1 MVLHRPV
8 ELAPFIRW
16 NDKAGLHWM
25 RYAPNVRR
33 AQGTKKRRPAMK
45 KTSTVRVNGN
55 MIFEGHKLT
64 IGVDLGDRWSFYCV
78 MDEAGRVILE
88 QKLPTTSEA
97 MKQTLGKIPRS
108 LMALETGTHS
118 PWVSRLLT
126 ELGHEVIVAHAQ
138 KVELIT
144 KSNRKDDRH
153 DARTLARLARID
165 PELLGPVRHRSAKAQ
180 IHLTVIRARAELVSA
195 RTALVNAARGLVKSY
210 GQRLPKC
217 GTYQVSRELATALS
231 TELRDVL
238 EPLLQAIESLNERIQ
253 EYDERMEK
261 IAKEVYPEVS
271 LLKQVKGVGT
281 QIALTYVL
289 TIEDPYRFLK
299 SREVGCFL
307 GLRPGRRNSG
317 ESEPQKKISKEGD
330 RYLRTMMVQGAH
342 YILGPFGEDS
352 DLRRWGLKLAAR
364 GGKNAKK
371 RAVVAV
377 ARKLAVL
384 LHRLWVTGEV
394 CEPLRNNQKAIRAAA

>member
-1 MVLHRPV
+1 MRRPV
-8 ELAPFIRW
+8 SS
-16 NDKAGLHWM
+16 GM
-25 RYAPNVRR
+25 RYAPKVRR

-55 MIFEGHKLT
+55 MIFKGHQLT
-64 IGVDLGDRWSFYCV
+64 IGLDLGDRWSFYCV
-78 MDEAGRVILE
+78 LDEAGQVILE
-88 QKLPTTSEA
+88 QKLPTTPEA
-97 MKQTLGKIPRS
+97 MKQTFRKITRSLIALGKD
-108 LMALETGTHS
+108 THS

-138 KVELIT
+138 KVQLIT

-165 PELLGPVRHRSAKAQ
+165 PELLGPIRHRSVQAQ

-217 GTYQVSRELATALS
+217 GTYQVSRELAAALS
-231 TELRDVL
+231 PELQDVL
-238 EPLLQAIESLNERIQ
+238 EPLLKEIESLNERVK

-261 IAKEVYPEVS
+261 IAKEVYPEVA

-289 TIEDPYRFLK
+289 TIEDPYRFPK
-299 SREVGCFL
+299 SRQVGCFL
-307 GLRPGRRNSG
+307 G
-317 ESEPQKKISKEGD
+317 
-330 RYLRTMMVQGAH
+330 
-342 YILGPFGEDS
+342 
-352 DLRRWGLKLAAR
+352 
-364 GGKNAKK
+364 
-371 RAVVAV
+371 
-377 ARKLAVL
+377 
-384 LHRLWVTGEV
+384 
-394 CEPLRNNQKAIRAAA
+394 

>member
-1 MVLHRPV
+1 MFDVL
-8 ELAPFIRW
+8 
-16 NDKAGLHWM
+16 KA
-25 RYAPNVRR
+25 
-33 AQGTKKRRPAMK
+33 QKRSPAMK
-45 KTSTVRVNGN
+45 KISTMQAFSNE
-55 MIFEGHKLT
+55 ILKEQELT

-78 MDEAGRVILE
+78 LDEAGKIILE
-88 QKLPTTSEA
+88 QKVPATPEA
-97 MKQTLGKIPRS
+97 MKQTFGKIPRS
-108 LMALETGTHS
+108 LIAMETGTHS

-126 ELGHEVIVAHAQ
+126 ELGHEVLVAHAQ

-144 KSNRKDDRH
+144 KSNRKEDRH

-195 RTALVNAARGLVKSY
+195 RTALVNGARGVAKSF
-210 GQRLPKC
+210 GERLPKC
-217 GTYQVSRELATALS
+217 GTQQVSGKLAEGLS
-231 TELRDVL
+231 AELREVL
-238 EPLLQAIESLNERIQ
+238 EPLLREVESLNERIQ
-253 EYDERMEK
+253 EYDQRMEK

-271 LLKQVKGVGT
+271 LLQQVKGVGT

-289 TIEDPYRFLK
+289 TIEDPYRFPK
-299 SREVGCFL
+299 SRAVGCFL
-307 GLRPGRRNSG
+307 GLQPGRRNSG

-352 DLRRWGLKLAAR
+352 DLRRWGLKLAER
-364 GGKNAKK
+364 RGKNAKK

-377 ARKLAVL
+377 A
-384 LHRLWVTGEV
+384 
-394 CEPLRNNQKAIRAAA
+394 

>member
-1 MVLHRPV
+1 
-8 ELAPFIRW
+8 
-16 NDKAGLHWM
+16 M
-25 RYAPNVRR
+25 RYAPNDRR
-33 AQGTKKRRPAMK
+33 AFKHKKRRPAMK
-45 KTSTVRVNGN
+45 KISTVQAYGKE
-55 MIFEGHKLT
+55 ILKEQKLT

-78 MDEAGRVILE
+78 LEEAGQIILE
-88 QKLPTTSEA
+88 QKVPTTPEA
-97 MKQTLGKIPRS
+97 LKQTFSRIPQSRV
-108 LMALETGTHS
+108 ALETGTHS

-138 KVELIT
+138 KVQLIT

-165 PELLGPVRHRSAKAQ
+165 PELLGPIRHRSVQAQ

-217 GTYQVSRELATALS
+217 GTQQVGRELAAALS

-238 EPLLQAIESLNERIQ
+238 EPLLKEIESLNEGIK

-289 TIEDPYRFLK
+289 TIEDPHRFLK

-307 GLRPGRRNSG
+307 GLKPGRRNSG
-317 ESEPQKKISKEGD
+317 ESEPQKRISKEGD

-342 YILGPFGEDS
+342 YILGPFGADS
-352 DLRRWGLKLAAR
+352 DLRRWGLKLAER

-384 LHRLWVTGEV
+384 LHRLWVSGEV
-394 CEPLRNNQKAIRAAA
+394 YEPLRNSQKAMRAVA

>member
-1 MVLHRPV
+1 
-8 ELAPFIRW
+8 
-16 NDKAGLHWM
+16 
-25 RYAPNVRR
+25 
-33 AQGTKKRRPAMK
+33 MK
-45 KTSTVRVNGN
+45 KISTVQVLGN
-55 MIFEGHKLT
+55 EILKEQKLT

-78 MDEAGRVILE
+78 LEEAGKIILE
-88 QKLPTTSEA
+88 QKVATTPEA
-97 MKQTLGKIPRS
+97 MKQTFGKIPRS
-108 LMALETGTHS
+108 LIALETGTHS
-118 PWVSRLLT
+118 PWASRLLT
-126 ELGHEVIVAHAQ
+126 ELGHEVLVAHAQ

-165 PELLGPVRHRSAKAQ
+165 PELLGPVRHRCAKAQ

-210 GQRLPKC
+210 GEGLPKC
-217 GTYQVSRELATALS
+217 GTQQVNRELAAGLN
-231 TELRDVL
+231 TELREVL
-238 EPLLQAIESLNERIQ
+238 QPLLKEIESLNERIP

-271 LLKQVKGVGT
+271 LLEQVKGVGT

-289 TIEDPYRFLK
+289 TIEDPYRFEK

-307 GLRPGRRNSG
+307 GLKPGRRNSG
-317 ESEPQKKISKEGD
+317 KSEPQKHISKEGD

-352 DLRRWGLKLAAR
+352 DLRRCGLKLAER

-384 LHRLWVTGEV
+384 LHRLWVSGEV
-394 CEPLRNNQKAIRAAA
+394 YEPLRNSQKTMRAVA